1 MMRLLPCRSPG
12 LRPFLLSFVVVLT
25 FASKIL
31 HIIQHL
37 RSVPNSSFFLYLP
50 TFFVTDFLVS
60 IFAWLALSKLSGPWA
75 VAGSVIVAFWGYV
88 FPSSFD
94 GDQLTVP

>member
-1 MMRLLPCRSPG
+1 MRLLCRSPG

-37 RSVPNSSFFLYLP
+37 RSVPRSAFFLYLP
-50 TFFVTDFLVS
+50 TFFVTDLLVS
-60 IFAWLALSKLSGPWA
+60 IFVWLALSKLSGPWG
-75 VAGSVIVAFWGYV
+75 VAGSVVVAFLG
-88 FPSSFD
+88 
-94 GDQLTVP
+94 